1 MSDKKMIKA
10 VIFDM
15 DGLLIDSEPFWQETE
30 KKLFGELGVNV
41 TPELHKQTFGFR
53 IEEQIEF
60 WYKDQPWKEK
70 KFDEIKNRYQ
80 EIIIDFFKHKVE
92 LVDGAKYILDFFRKT
107 KLQKALASSSDMI
120 LINTILEKFG
130 LTDYFDSVYSAEY
143 EGYGK
148 PHPAVFLKTAQQ
160 LKVKP
165 FECLV
170 FEDSTNGVL
179 AAKSAK
185 MKTIAVPPD
194 NNEHKNDPIYQIADM
209 RLTNLKEFDNQKLQ
223 SFLS

>member
-41 TPELHKQTFGFR
+41 TPELHKQTFGYR

-60 WYKDQPWKEK
+60 WYKIQPWKEK
-70 KFDEIKNRYQ
+70 NFDEIKKRYQ

-92 LVDGAKYILDFFRKT
+92 LVDGAKYILDLFQET
-107 KLQKALASSSDMI
+107 KLKKALASSSDLI
-120 LINTILEKFG
+120 LINIFLEKFG
-130 LTDYFDSVYSAEY
+130 LTNYFDAVHSAEY
-143 EGYGK
+143 EGHGK
-148 PHPAVFLKTAQQ
+148 PHPAVFLKTAQK

-170 FEDSTNGVL
+170 FEDSTNGIL

-194 NNEHKNDPIYQIADM
+194 HNDLQNDPIYQIADM
-209 RLTNLKEFDNQKLQ
+209 KLTNLKEFDEEKLQ